1 MLSSSSCQVGN
12 VQIVFALKIN
22 PPRRD
27 KPQAGRRSKGTSA
40 LLISLAM
47 FAGNRGLIESGRI
60 GIEKKKIK

>member
-1 MLSSSSCQVGN
+1 M
-12 VQIVFALKIN
+12 QIVFALKIN

>member
-1 MLSSSSCQVGN
+1 M
-12 VQIVFALKIN
+12 QIVFALKIN

-27 KPQAGRRSKGTSA
+27 KPQAGRSKGTSA